1 MPLIKLVVISLL
13 TLSAL
18 STSGT
23 QAQVID
29 GYPTQ
34 PIKLVVPFPPG
45 GASDIN
51 AWLNA

>member
-1 MPLIKLVVISLL
+1 MPLAKLFVTSLL

-18 STSGT
+18 STFGS

-34 PIKLVVPFPPG
+34 PIKLVVPG
-45 GASDIN
+45 N
-51 AWLNA
+51 AWLNT